1 VDPLQLDQDRRGE
14 EGPVIPVA
22 ADASRRNPD
31 SERLRIA
38 MIGSRGLPLVYGGI
52 ERHVAEIGSRLAERG
67 HEVTVFGR
75 KPFSAGG
82 EHRGMRIRVLPSVPT
97 KNLETASNTLAAA
110 LCVLFEPFDV
120 VHFHGV
126 GPSLFSWI
134 PAARGRTTI
143 ATIHAGDY
151 RQSKWGPA
159 ARALLRLGEKTAV
172 RRTHAA
178 IAVSKIMAAE
188 LEGKYGRT
196 VVYIPNGAELREAP
210 PFGAAAAALG
220 LESGRYILAVGRFI
234 VERGFH
240 TLLEAFRGLPTGYR
254 LVIAG
259 DARFE
264 EGYERRLKE
273 MADPRVVF
281 PGYVSGGLLDEL
293 YAHCAFYVLPS
304 TVEGLPISLLEA
316 MSFSRPVLVSDIP
329 ENLEVS
335 GGIAAT
341 FARGNAGDLSGA
353 LARML
358 AMDETERRRRGEA
371 ARERVASRYTW
382 DRVTHEVE
390 ALYARIIEA
399 RRAGR

>member
-1 VDPLQLDQDRRGE
+1 MP
-14 EGPVIPVA
+14 A
-22 ADASRRNPD
+22 TADASSRERGG
-31 SERLRIA
+31 ERLRIA
-38 MIGSRGLPLVYGGI
+38 MIGSRGLPVVYGGI

-82 EHRGMRIRVLPSVPT
+82 EHRGMRIRVLPSLPT

-110 LCVLFEPFDV
+110 LRVLFEPFDV

-134 PAARGRTTI
+134 TAARGMTTV

-172 RRTHAA
+172 RRAHAA
-178 IAVSKIMAAE
+178 IAVSRIMAAE
-188 LEGKYGRT
+188 LEAKYGRP
-196 VVYIPNGAELREAP
+196 VVYIPNGADLREAP
-210 PFGAAAAALG
+210 PFGAAGALG
-220 LESGRYILAVGRFI
+220 LESGRYVLAVGRFI

-240 TLLEAFRGLPTGYR
+240 TLIEAFRDLPTEYR

-264 EGYERRLKE
+264 ESYERRLKR
-273 MADPRVVF
+273 MADARVVF
-281 PGYVSGGLLDEL
+281 PGYVSGTLLDEL

-341 FARGNAGDLSGA
+341 FARENTADLSLA

-358 AMDETERRRRGEA
+358 AMNEAERRRVGAA

-382 DRVTHEVE
+382 DRVTDEVE
-390 ALYARIIEA
+390 ALYRRLVRTRRNAR
-399 RRAGR
+399 

>member
-1 VDPLQLDQDRRGE
+1 M
-14 EGPVIPVA
+14 PVA
-22 ADASRRNPD
+22 ADATSRE
-31 SERLRIA
+31 SGGERLRIA

-52 ERHVAEIGSRLAERG
+52 ERHVAEIGSRLAARG

-75 KPFSAGG
+75 RPFSVEG
-82 EHRGMRIRVLPSVPT
+82 EHRGMRVRVLASIPT
-97 KNLETASNTLAAA
+97 KNLETASNSLAAT
-110 LCVLFEPFDV
+110 LRVIVEPFDV
-120 VHFHGV
+120 AHYHGV

-134 PAARGRTTI
+134 TAASGTATV

-159 ARALLRLGEKTAV
+159 ARMLLRLGERTAV
-172 RRTHAA
+172 RRAHAA
-178 IAVSKIMAAE
+178 IAVSRILASE
-188 LEGKYGRT
+188 LEGKYGRPVT
-196 VVYIPNGAELREAP
+196 YIPNGAELREAP
-210 PFGAAAAALG
+210 PFMAARALG

-240 TLLEAFRGLPTGYR
+240 TLIEAFRDQPTGYR
-254 LVIAG
+254 LVVAG

-264 EGYERRLKE
+264 EGYEGRLKR

-341 FARGNAGDLSGA
+341 FARENTADLSRA

-358 AMDETERRRRGEA
+358 AMDEAERLRVGAA

-382 DRVTHEVE
+382 DRVTDEVE
-390 ALYARIIEA
+390 GLYRRLVKA
-399 RRAGR
+399 RRDAR

>member
-1 VDPLQLDQDRRGE
+1 MPA
-14 EGPVIPVA
+14 PVEA
-22 ADASRRNPD
+22 ADRKRD
-31 SERLRIA
+31 GERLRIA

-52 ERHVAEIGSRLAERG
+52 ERHVAEIGSRLALRG

-75 KPFSAGG
+75 RPFSAGG
-82 EHRGMRIRVLPSVPT
+82 EHRGMRIRVLPSIPT
-97 KNLETASNTLAAA
+97 KNLETASNTFAAT
-110 LCVLFEPFDV
+110 LRVLVEPFDV
-120 VHFHGV
+120 VHYHGV

-134 PAARGRTTI
+134 PAARGLTTV

-159 ARALLRLGEKTAV
+159 ARALLRLGERTAI
-172 RRTHAA
+172 RRAHAA
-178 IAVSKIMAAE
+178 IAVSRIMAAE
-188 LEGKYGRT
+188 LEERYGRP
-196 VVYIPNGAELREAP
+196 VAYIPNGADLREAP
-210 PFGAAAAALG
+210 PFGAAGALG
-220 LESGRYILAVGRFI
+220 IESGRYILAVGRFI

-240 TLLEAFRGLPTGYR
+240 TLIEAFRDLPTEYR

-264 EGYERRLKE
+264 ESYERRLKL
-273 MADPRVVF
+273 MADRRVVF
-281 PGYVSGGLLDEL
+281 PGYVSGALLDEL
-293 YAHCAFYVLPS
+293 YGHCAFYVLPS

-316 MSFSRPVLVSDIP
+316 MSHSRPVLVSDIP

-341 FARGNAGDLSGA
+341 FAREDAADLSRA

-358 AMDETERRRRGEA
+358 AMDDAERRRVGEA

-382 DRVTHEVE
+382 DLVTDEVE
-390 ALYARIIEA
+390 ALYRRLVKA
-399 RRAGR
+399 RRDAH

>member
-1 VDPLQLDQDRRGE
+1 MMVS
-14 EGPVIPVA
+14 A
-22 ADASRRNPD
+22 ADAADRAGGGN
-31 SERLRIA
+31 RLRIA

-52 ERHVAEIGSRLAERG
+52 ERHVAEIGSRLAARG

-75 KPFSAGG
+75 RPFSAGG
-82 EHRGMRIRVLPSVPT
+82 DHRGMRIRVLPSIPT
-97 KNLETASNTLAAA
+97 KNLETASNSLAAA
-110 LCVLFEPFDV
+110 LGAFFGPYDI

-134 PAARGRTTI
+134 TAARGMTTV

-159 ARALLRLGEKTAV
+159 ARSLLRLGERTAV
-172 RRTHAA
+172 RGTHAA
-178 IAVSKIMAAE
+178 IAVSRIMAAE
-188 LEGKYGRT
+188 LEARYGCP
-196 VVYIPNGAELREAP
+196 VVYIPNGADLREAP
-210 PFGAAAAALG
+210 PFGQAAALG

-240 TLLEAFRGLPTGYR
+240 TLLEAFRDVPTDCR

-264 EGYERRLKE
+264 ERYERRLRE

-281 PGYVSGGLLDEL
+281 PGYVSGTLLDEL

-335 GGIAAT
+335 GGIAGT
-341 FARGNAGDLSGA
+341 FLRGNAADLSRA
-353 LARML
+353 LERML
-358 AMDETERRRRGEA
+358 AMNDAERLRLGAA

-382 DRVTHEVE
+382 DRVTDEVE
-390 ALYARIIEA
+390 ALYRRLSKAREDV
-399 RRAGR
+399 R

>member
-1 VDPLQLDQDRRGE
+1 MPA
-14 EGPVIPVA
+14 A
-22 ADASRRNPD
+22 ADASSREFD
-31 SERLRIA
+31 GERLRIA
-38 MIGSRGLPLVYGGI
+38 MIGSRGLPVVYGGI
-52 ERHVAEIGSRLAERG
+52 ERHVAEIGSRLAARG

-75 KPFSAGG
+75 RPFSAGG
-82 EHRGMRIRVLPSVPT
+82 EHRGMRIRVLPSMPT
-97 KNLETASNTLAAA
+97 KNLETASNTLAATLRA
-110 LCVLFEPFDV
+110 LFGPFDV

-134 PAARGRTTI
+134 TAARGITTV
-143 ATIHAGDY
+143 ATIHASDY

-159 ARALLRLGEKTAV
+159 ARALLRLGERTAV
-172 RRTHAA
+172 LRAHAA
-178 IAVSKIMAAE
+178 IAVSRIMAAE
-188 LEGKYGRT
+188 LEGRYGRP
-196 VVYIPNGAELREAP
+196 VVYIPNGADLREAP
-210 PFGAAAAALG
+210 PFGAAGALG

-240 TLLEAFRGLPTGYR
+240 TLLEAFKDVPTEYR

-264 EGYERRLKE
+264 ESYERRLKR

-281 PGYVSGGLLDEL
+281 PGYVAGALLDEL

-304 TVEGLPISLLEA
+304 TIEGLPISLIEA

-329 ENLEVS
+329 ENIEVS

-341 FARGNAGDLSGA
+341 FARGNAADLSLA

-358 AMDETERRRRGEA
+358 AMDEAERRRLGA
-371 ARERVASRYTW
+371 VARERVASRYTW
-382 DRVTHEVE
+382 DRVTDEVE
-390 ALYARIIEA
+390 ALYRRLVNA
-399 RRAGR
+399 RRDAH

>member
-1 VDPLQLDQDRRGE
+1 MMRAG
-14 EGPVIPVA
+14 
-22 ADASRRNPD
+22 ADAEGRTRDGSG
-31 SERLRIA
+31 LRIA

-52 ERHVAEIGSRLAERG
+52 ERHVAEIGSRLAARG

-75 KPFSAGG
+75 RPFSAGG
-82 EHRGMRIRVLPSVPT
+82 EHRGMRIRVLPSIPT
-97 KNLETASNTLAAA
+97 KNLETASNSLAAA
-110 LCVLFEPFDV
+110 IGAFFGPYDI

-134 PAARGRTTI
+134 TAARGMTTV

-159 ARALLRLGEKTAV
+159 ARALLRLGERTAV
-172 RRTHAA
+172 RGTHAA
-178 IAVSKIMAAE
+178 IAVSRIMAAE
-188 LEGKYGRT
+188 LEARYGCP
-196 VVYIPNGAELREAP
+196 VVYIPNGADLRDAP
-210 PFGAAAAALG
+210 PFREAASLG

-240 TLLEAFRGLPTGYR
+240 TLLEAYAGVPSEYR

-264 EGYERRLKE
+264 ERYERRLRE

-281 PGYVSGGLLDEL
+281 PGYVSGSLLDEL

-335 GGIAAT
+335 GGIAET
-341 FARGNAGDLSGA
+341 FLRGNAADLSRA

-358 AMDETERRRRGEA
+358 AMNEAERRRSGA
-371 ARERVASRYTW
+371 AGRERVAARYTW
-382 DRVTHEVE
+382 DRVTDEVE
-390 ALYARIIEA
+390 ALY
-399 RRAGR
+399 RRLSKGREDVR

>member
-1 VDPLQLDQDRRGE
+1 MMNSAP
-14 EGPVIPVA
+14 
-22 ADASRRNPD
+22 DATGRSSSGTR
-31 SERLRIA
+31 SEKGLRIA
-38 MIGSRGLPLVYGGI
+38 MIGSRGLPFVYGGI
-52 ERHVAEIGSRLAERG
+52 ERHVAEIGSRLAARG

-75 KPFSAGG
+75 RPFSAGR
-82 EHRGMRIRVLPSVPT
+82 EHRGMRIRILPSIPT
-97 KNLETASNTLAAA
+97 KNLETASNSLAAA
-110 LCVLFEPFDV
+110 LSAFFGRYDI

-134 PAARGRTTI
+134 TAARGVTTV

-151 RQSKWGPA
+151 RQSKWSPA
-159 ARALLRLGEKTAV
+159 ARSLLRLGERTAV
-172 RRTHAA
+172 RGTHAA
-178 IAVSKIMAAE
+178 IAVSRIMAAE
-188 LEGKYGRT
+188 LEARYGCP
-196 VVYIPNGAELREAP
+196 VVYIPNGADLRGAP
-210 PFGAAAAALG
+210 PFREAAALG

-240 TLLEAFRGLPTGYR
+240 TLLEAFRSVPTDCR

-264 EGYERRLKE
+264 ERYERRLRE

-281 PGYVSGGLLDEL
+281 PGYVSGTLLDEL

-304 TVEGLPISLLEA
+304 TVEGLPISLIEA

-335 GGIAAT
+335 GGIAET
-341 FARGNAGDLSGA
+341 FLRENAADLSRA

-358 AMDETERRRRGEA
+358 AMEEPERLRLGAA

-382 DRVTHEVE
+382 DRVTDEVE
-390 ALYARIIEA
+390 ALYRRLSRAREDV
-399 RRAGR
+399 R

>member
-1 VDPLQLDQDRRGE
+1 MMP
-14 EGPVIPVA
+14 A
-22 ADASRRNPD
+22 ADESGRKSD
-31 SERLRIA
+31 GGRLRIA

-52 ERHVAEIGSRLAERG
+52 ERHVAEVGSRLAQRG
-67 HEVTVFGR
+67 HEITVYGR
-75 KPFSAGG
+75 RPFSAGG
-82 EHRGMRIRVLPSVPT
+82 EHRGMRIRVLPSIPT
-97 KNLETASNTLAAA
+97 KNLETASNTFAAA
-110 LCVLFEPFDV
+110 LCALFEPFDV

-134 PAARGRTTI
+134 TAARGMTTV

-172 RRTHAA
+172 RRAHAA
-178 IAVSKIMAAE
+178 IAVSRIMAAD
-188 LEGKYGRT
+188 LEARYGRP
-196 VVYIPNGAELREAP
+196 VVYIPNGADLPGTP
-210 PFGAAAAALG
+210 PFDAAGALG

-240 TLLEAFRGLPTGYR
+240 TLLEAFEEVPTEYR

-264 EGYERRLKE
+264 ESYERRLKR

-281 PGYVSGGLLDEL
+281 PGYVSGALLGEL

-316 MSFSRPVLVSDIP
+316 MSYSRPVLVSDIP

-335 GGIAAT
+335 EGIATT
-341 FARGNAGDLSGA
+341 FMRGNAADLSRA

-358 AMDETERRRRGEA
+358 AMDETERRRSGAA
-371 ARERVASRYTW
+371 ARERIASRYTW
-382 DRVTHEVE
+382 DRVTDEIE
-390 ALYARIIEA
+390 ALYRRLVNARGEA
-399 RRAGR
+399 L

>member
-1 VDPLQLDQDRRGE
+1 MT
-14 EGPVIPVA
+14 PVA
-22 ADASRRNPD
+22 ADASKR
-31 SERLRIA
+31 ERDAGNLRIA

-52 ERHVAEIGSRLAERG
+52 ERHVAEIGSRLAQRG

-75 KPFSAGG
+75 RPFSAGG
-82 EHRGMRIRVLPSVPT
+82 EHRGMHIRVLPSIPT
-97 KNLETASNTLAAA
+97 KNLETASNTLAAS
-110 LCVLFEPFDV
+110 LRVLSEPFDI
-120 VHFHGV
+120 VHFHGI

-134 PAARGRTTI
+134 PAARGMTTV
-143 ATIHAGDY
+143 ATIHASDY

-172 RRTHAA
+172 SRTHAA
-178 IAVSKIMAAE
+178 IAVSRIMAAE
-188 LEGKYGRT
+188 LEGRYGIALT
-196 VVYIPNGAELREAP
+196 YIPNGADLREAP
-210 PFGAAAAALG
+210 PFGAARSLG
-220 LESGRYILAVGRFI
+220 LESGKYILAVGRFI

-240 TLLEAFRGLPTGYR
+240 TLIEAFGNLPTEYR

-264 EGYERRLKE
+264 ESYERRLMR
-273 MADPRVVF
+273 MADTRVVF
-281 PGYVSGGLLDEL
+281 PGYVSGALLDEL

-341 FARGNAGDLSGA
+341 FARENAADLSGA
-353 LARML
+353 LSRML
-358 AMDETERRRRGEA
+358 ALGETERRRLGAA
-371 ARERVASRYTW
+371 ARERVAARYTW
-382 DRVTHEVE
+382 DRVADEVE
-390 ALYARIIEA
+390 ALY
-399 RRAGR
+399 RRLLIGRRNAHRS